1 MGQPPYLSQYDNRWR
16 MIPYTIISD
25 KNQNIGSSGCGIT
38 CMAMVL
44 QAHGHN
50 VLPPDTAKLALE
62 MHDRSEHDGTEW
74 EYFGHVAKKYS
85 LDLVESSSTG
95 DAVKALKDGAL
106 IICSMGPGYFTRS
119 GHFILAWGLDPNG
132 NILVNDPANQAKNKA
147 GQTTFRNE
155 CRRYFIFRKQVEKLD
170 WKQIIEKVAS
180 NPEQWEKA
188 INAAAAA
195 AKADSNL
202 GDLEIMQYLP
212 QLIEKVYNAPK

>member
-16 MIPYTIISD
+16 LIPYTIIGD
-25 KNQNIGSSGCGIT
+25 KTQNIGSSGCGIT

-44 QAHGHN
+44 QARGHN
-50 VLPPDTAKLALE
+50 VMPPDTAKLALE
-62 MHDRSEHDGTEW
+62 MHDRSAHDGTEW
-74 EYFGHVAKKYS
+74 EYFGHIAKKYS
-85 LDLVESSSTG
+85 LDLDESTSTYE
-95 DAVKALKDGAL
+95 AVQALKAHAL

-119 GHFILAWGLDPNG
+119 GHFILAWGLENG

-170 WKQIIEKVAS
+170 WKQIIEKASS
-180 NPEQWEKA
+180 NPDEWEKA
-188 INAAAAA
+188 INVAVAA

-202 GDLEIMQYLP
+202 GDLEIFKYLP
-212 QLIEKVYNAPK
+212 TLIEKVHNYK